1 MVRSLRLG
9 QACER
14 VRLLR
19 CSHVKRVLT
28 DTGGVWRAERRAGD
42 VMSAR
47 EARDEV
53 SRARHR

>member
-19 CSHVKRVLT
+19 CSLVTRVLT
-28 DTGGVWRAERRAGD
+28 DTGVVLACGASLPVAIDA
-42 VMSAR
+42 MSFTIR
-47 EARDEV
+47 F
-53 SRARHR
+53 